1 MKRRH
6 LPPHQP
12 ARSHPLMAFAA
23 TVVLAVSATAVV
35 LLPDVAVQAADALA
49 QLPSGLDAMVS
60 SSGILD

>member
-1 MKRRH
+1 
-6 LPPHQP
+6 
-12 ARSHPLMAFAA
+12 MAFAA